1 MTAQNKTNL
10 RPALLLASRRSSR
23 ELRNQRTTA
32 DLGSGCWVVGALR
45 RWGAEKMGPLPRTCD
60 KKHLDK
66 SREDSRVRAECGRDS
81 LPTGQRGLLGLGVGL
96 PYGRVRAGS
105 LSDPPPPSAAPG
117 KLLETDSKT
126 LPLAGPRAAGDRRQP
141 EAGGIDSQPLER
153 LPETLGPQLGPRG
166 PQKTLWRGRG
176 VAERVATPPLS
187 QFPATPES
195 HWSRRRPMSARI
207 KVLPRV

>member
-1 MTAQNKTNL
+1 MFEKSLFQVVTGMTAQNKTNL

-45 RWGAEKMGPLPRTCD
+45 RWGAEKMGLLPRTCD

-81 LPTGQRGLLGLGVGL
+81 LPTGQRGLLGWGVGL

-105 LSDPPPPSAAPG
+105 LSDPPFLPPQLQENSWRPTPRLCRWRIPELQG
-117 KLLETDSKT
+117 TD
-126 LPLAGPRAAGDRRQP
+126 
-141 EAGGIDSQPLER
+141 DSQR
-153 LPETLGPQLGPRG
+153 PEESTLSP
-166 PQKTLWRGRG
+166 
-176 VAERVATPPLS
+176 
-187 QFPATPES
+187 
-195 HWSRRRPMSARI
+195 
-207 KVLPRV
+207 